1 MSAHEAAR
9 RERGAG
15 NEEHNHMSNDLRFA
29 ACDVGSNAVRLVV
42 SRAFAEGRF
51 MQREASYRVPL
62 RLGDDVFT
70 TGFITEEKAAA
81 LTEVFKGFRHLVNFF
96 KPAKLRACAT
106 SALREASNGE
116 VAAQQVWDATGIRI
130 EIITGAEEAR
140 TLFSIHHEAGLWPSR
155 DYLYIDVGGGSTEL
169 TLFSEGRVL
178 RSESFKIGGVR
189 LLGARVDPAEWDRIK
204 EWITDLPRGIRLTEA
219 IGTGGNIS
227 KIYDLV
233 IGTPGCEISR
243 RRIREVIQTLE
254 PLSVEARIRE
264 YGLKPDR
271 ADVIVHAGKVYYQ
284 IMKWADIKS
293 MVVPKQGVAD
303 GLLAQMYA
311 DVYGSFPTNGGP
323 RRLGDTE

>member
-1 MSAHEAAR
+1 
-9 RERGAG
+9 
-15 NEEHNHMSNDLRFA
+15 
-29 ACDVGSNAVRLVV
+29 
-42 SRAFAEGRF
+42 

-62 RLGDDVFT
+62 RLGDEVFT
-70 TGFITEEKAAA
+70 SGTLSQEKIDA

-96 KPAKLRACAT
+96 RPAKLRACAT

-116 VAAQQVWDATGIRI
+116 AAVQQVWDATGVRI

-169 TLFSEGRVL
+169 TLFSEGRVI

-189 LLGARVDPAEWDRIK
+189 LLGSRVDPAEWDRIK
-204 EWITDLPRGIRLTEA
+204 RWIADLPRGIRATEA

-233 IGTPGCEISR
+233 IGTPGSEISR
-243 RRIREVIQTLE
+243 RRIREVIETLE
-254 PLSVEARIRE
+254 PLSIEARIRD

-271 ADVIVHAGKVYYQ
+271 ADVIVPAGKVYYQ

-303 GLLAQMYA
+303 GLLAQMFA
-311 DVYGSFPTNGGP
+311 DVYGALPLGGGGK
-323 RRLGDTE
+323 RVAETE